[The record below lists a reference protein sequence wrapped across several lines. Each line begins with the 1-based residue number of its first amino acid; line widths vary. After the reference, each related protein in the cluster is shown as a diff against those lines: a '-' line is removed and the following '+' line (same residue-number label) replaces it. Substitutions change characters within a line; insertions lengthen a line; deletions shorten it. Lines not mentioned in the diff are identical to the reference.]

1 MFPLHPRI
9 LLVAVPLM
17 LGLVLTG
24 CDSHPGSEAG
34 PARTPKATAP
44 QPTPER
50 RQASPTGPERRPLAP
65 ALNGK
70 AIGPGGSLQGTGGTS
85 VALTFDDGPD
95 PVQTPALLDAL
106 QLNHVRATFCLVGKR
121 VKENPALVR
130 RIVAEGHT
138 VCNHSWEHRDDLG
151 TLPDAAMLNDLTS
164 TNDAIHEAE
173 PKARIRYF
181 RAPYGKFTKRLV
193 DNAALLGMNS
203 IFWDVDDLSYK
214 DEDRGTGEAMV
225 AFMSKR
231 IRNLARPGVIVL
243 SHDYGRPQ
251 TPVTY
256 RNMLPWLKSQFSL
269 EPLPVA
275 DLPDGR

>member
-1 MFPLHPRI
+1 MRPLLPRTV
-9 LLVAVPLM
+9 LVAIALS
-17 LGLVLTG
+17 LGFAVTSCG
-24 CDSHPGSEAG
+24 PPPGSEAG
-34 PARTPKATAP
+34 AAPTPKATAP
-44 QPTPER
+44 QPTPEH
-50 RQASPTGPERRPLAP
+50 QQSSPKGPERRPLAP

-70 AIGPGGSLQGTGGTS
+70 AIGPGGSLQGTGGTT

-106 QLNHVRATFCLVGKR
+106 LQNHVRATFCLVGKQ
-121 VKENPALVR
+121 VKANPALVR

-138 VCNHSWEHRDDLG
+138 VCNHSWEHRTDLG
-151 TLPDAAMLNDLTS
+151 DLPDREMLSDLS
-164 TNDAIHEAE
+164 ATNDAIHEAE

-181 RAPYGKFTKRLV
+181 RAPYGKFNKRMV

-214 DEDRGTGEAMV
+214 DEDRGTGEVMV

-231 IRNLARPGVIVL
+231 IRTLIRPGTIVL
-243 SHDYGRPQ
+243 SHDFGRPQ

-256 RNMLPWLKSQFSL
+256 RNMLPWLKTQFSL
-269 EPLPVA
+269 EPLPVT